1 MLAATMTLTSVD
13 LTAFA
18 ASADE
23 SLAGDVRVIDVQADA
38 AAEQELKDKLESSA
52 DPEEHPGGVFG
63 FYETLLNATEGDELT
78 ISVVRQGSTEKE
90 TSVVFKA
97 VDVSTVYKKDY
108 VLSVEGGLLGE
119 KELPAAEG
127 VRPLLEEY
135 GEAATA
141 EDQAAFMNTEAATAE
156 DQAAFMNTE
165 AATAG
170 NPTAKAS
177 NSETITE
184 DPTAEASNSETIT
197 EDPTAVASNM
207 ETITEDPTDDAS
219 NTEVAT
225 DTVAPD
231 KANEKSADSN
241 ETGREDRTENDLSY
255 LSSGSSLANMYAFQT
270 GGEAPEYDWTE
281 YAENEAPEETIE
293 AMKSGW
299 DETRENLQSLPGVT
313 VRLDFAPGEY
323 KKDIK
328 VRVKDDDKSESDEV
342 ILFVLQEAE
351 GAEIGDSYNGYLN
364 ISDNDSHEEITYSV
378 KEKTL
383 TVTPD
388 QDTAT
393 VTVVRNSGIDQMDF
407 VTVGTQADDAVADED
422 YVRTY
427 KQLFFAAG
435 ITEVTVDVPIMGLR
449 ENETHFWVGIRST
462 NGTVL
467 EDNACYVTIAADTDR
482 PAEYVRTVASAD
494 DVMSDYASSDAIT
507 EDHTSSGDV
516 PDPNT
521 SIAVGTLSTVSDSV
535 EAVYDESEE
544 SASSSII
551 PDNVIWE
558 TYAIGPPADPE
569 NPGDVDAG
577 DIDNLR
583 DIDADNTGKTGD
595 VDADEIDNLGAIDPY
610 EKQVYMY
617 GNDPANT
624 GYMDG
629 NAGWK
634 KVLGSIDL
642 RTVDYVKVN
651 YEISGFE
658 RNYFLGMQIG
668 TDRKKSSTI
677 ELWDPR
683 TRKAIKPDINHT
695 HEASSDHPNETAYY
709 VDAWK
714 RDASETWNYDS
725 AEVWAKV
732 KGEDISDGNAHL
744 TVKEIRLGYN
754 VYNFV
759 IRDTYNNMNEYV
771 EKKISG
777 IQNGKPIYAT
787 GNIVRYPEVYFLNG
801 IGDHVSSKQVMSG
814 DDVVSYRATEGQTAN
829 TQGVYATD
837 DTVDFKGFKL
847 VKPGERGVLSDIVP
861 ASFKVDNAFKVKYKD
876 YIYPDGTI
884 ELVPIY
890 EPKTLSV
897 SFNNDYAKVD
907 GKADVRGV
915 YAGFATDSSISCTT
929 LDTLD
934 VTVKANAGNAA
945 TYMALQR
952 PISFKNSSD
961 IRWNGWREVANNRG
975 QAKSY
980 ELISRL
986 DYSPGWKWNDD
997 YTKSYYTREM
1007 RVVTYYDDAS
1017 ITVAPNPQSTNG
1029 AVHGSIMYVDG
1040 VIKGD
1045 DPDLGEVKKGGET
1058 LKLDKTSINRVYTFG
1073 SIPETDYHTYW
1084 KDGTLDIGNDGQ
1096 SEGSIPGYSSF
1107 LPSFGEALRYVTVL
1121 PVSRIYYNFV
1131 KDVTTKEVDPQPLRG
1146 YLQIRDKL
1154 LVSGDVTDPVG
1165 LNGITVY
1172 SDQEDTITGKGSY
1185 AGKKYDGYYEL
1196 KDGNYYDIYTYAV
1209 TFSGPS
1215 VAGTI
1220 AAMITQNPSRRETT
1234 CIDTW
1239 NDVNISDV
1247 KLFIEQD
1254 KKDKSGKEYVVID
1267 TSGVKKGYYT
1277 GLTDGD
1283 YNYRIQMKASRAGV
1297 NLSKAVM
1304 TFYYPGGSGIEVIG
1318 SEDGNH
1324 SGIFT
1329 FDFNP
1334 NKLQIKAGATAR
1346 VAFSTDDTTF
1356 LSRDVGIKI
1365 RASLGALNVT
1375 NFLFGGN
1382 GDARVDIIGA
1392 VNTAMDM
1399 GWKGNF
1405 DLADVSSDV
1414 YQDDEGNQVIK
1425 VGISKKF
1432 SKASKDEMLKAAE
1445 EAADQAKKAGKA
1457 NSAVA
1462 KLENKLSNASEA
1474 EKKELEKQ
1482 LSEAKDEL
1490 AVERGLAKRKQ
1501 NEFNDKLEDAKK
1513 PQKNKPK
1520 FGNSF
1525 SMDLGFSFLMT
1536 FGYDEDVNSWYFKN
1550 MMLTASLGASY
1561 TVTMNYA
1568 TPIGVTIGIGLTLK
1582 VDGSATF
1589 VVEER
1594 SGFENDKNYRY
1605 YVNES
1610 NKNDFNILDSDGDD
1624 PNRKLDNEG
1633 LFSVNPSIE
1642 LSLSAGVAGD
1652 LIKVTVSG
1660 NATFNMVFGTKSDS
1674 AGSCNLSASIS
1685 IHAIVFTFS
1694 KELANKTFP
1703 LWGDQDVIKTGDVGA
1718 LYSNTVMH
1726 ALGEGVD
1733 SYLFDS
1739 IDEFEPENVSYMSE
1753 GTVWYGGQ
1761 GMFDK
1766 NASEPA
1772 VESDGQPVEQLGAID
1787 EGGENAYRESPLAS
1801 RISSDADFNMVS
1813 LGDGRFAAV
1822 FLNVPAD
1829 RASDGLNSRAAYYT
1843 YYDGNSWTLPEL
1855 LEDDGT
1861 LDFYPH
1867 IYSLGDKGAFI
1878 VWSSVNEKYK
1888 DSEDKLNRQNA
1899 LDLHG
1904 RFVASDGSLSAGM
1917 EEITR
1922 TTEDAAG
1929 AALGL
1934 DFSDFAA
1941 DRAFGV
1947 FTDGNKMIVGY
1958 EKRQYGR
1965 SSSNPA
1971 DEADGADA
1979 TVGDMIYPVSS
1990 LIAARSYDFT
2000 EGKWAEGK
2008 ETLTSMPGLAALGAI
2023 AEERLEAYNES
2034 VYGQKFSNYLP
2045 GVMLHEDIEEPGG
2058 YYREGGSR
2066 TTAVKLANA
2075 NNGMLLETDAAE
2087 FVRDGKT
2094 YGIFAYT
2101 VDADGN
2107 LHSLEDQQLYLVTYD
2122 VAEDKF
2128 SDPIILTGQEIN
2140 SDTNYSYTPVNSNP
2154 RFINTDGGLYL
2165 TWLRG
2170 ADIVACDISSLMHN
2184 ESELVLEGEL
2194 DGISYRYV
2202 DKSDTTEDTAPS
2214 YIPPKQLVTGR
2225 IGEEVEG
2232 ADDGLTGDIHSFD
2245 VSSDGRYIYI
2255 IWPECMEHDEA
2266 DPVDFDSLSDTQMWC
2281 VRTEVSGEDGH
2292 YKLLNPTKP
2301 VQITSHP
2308 GNHYDDVAFG
2318 VTDGKLIG
2326 LARKVPSRLITSDEA
2341 RKIHPETYDEA
2352 SFVPYAVR
2360 DDEEAYP
2367 VSFWVDPASVARIK
2381 NVGFLELNAGE
2392 DAAFSFEVLNDGFDT
2407 MTGATVTARDAD
2419 GNILLYEYVTDE
2431 DEEGSIEKQSEIK
2444 IDNLIGGDRA
2454 SYNGLL
2460 PLDEN
2465 AGEATVF
2472 ITVTTADHT
2481 SVSTT
2486 IHADL
2491 SPDVEIYDLE
2501 VEPTGT
2507 RNRYHVTGTVENVG
2521 TAKSDAGS
2529 ITLVSRKDDKDRRL
2543 ERVQYPELKPG
2554 EKADIGATI
2563 TVTDEDFI
2571 VSMTDVCLSTGEIIP
2586 DDGDSSIS
2594 ADDTGTMITEE
2605 LQLYAKYSR
2614 GTDTVSVPVY
2624 DILYSADD
2632 DPEYEF
2638 ISRVAYPEETK
2649 QMEYVTGVSVG
2660 AIRAVTDDKGAV
2672 TGGEVVSSGTGL
2684 ITLEAGERVEIR
2696 ADILNN
2702 SPRKG
2707 GQIAVDGDDN
2717 IVDTNTGSEGLT
2729 YRYEFIGDSAE
2740 FDESGMLNALTPGT
2754 GRLRV
2759 YVYPA
2764 DRMYSAANG
2773 NLPENTGE
2781 GDGISVLSMSDGE
2794 YEDTFYDYPAGVIK
2808 TYLLDVEIVGA
2819 GERPDAGNAT
2829 FTDANGIIYRI
2840 SGKSEAAVCG
2850 LDSDKKITKI
2860 TIPATVKNDGQ
2871 TYTVTGID
2879 AGAFR
2884 GNNTLQTVTVGKN
2897 VTTIRSEAFADCTAL
2912 TKVTFGASV
2921 TTIGERAF
2929 AGCIA
2934 LKGITLP
2941 SKLVTLEK
2949 EAFAGCESITSV
2961 TLPATLEALGEK
2973 AFCGCGSLK
2982 SINVKSEKLETAA
2995 TGRDAFEG
3003 ISENAEF
3010 KLSMKDAA
3018 IKDAFSR
3025 TLTEETETFS
3035 DKKGII
3041 YSVESVADR
3050 KLTVIGL
3057 TEAARLK
3064 LKSVSIPATVNY
3076 KGYKYS
3082 VTGIADGAFEGNE
3095 RLTKVTLPKTVT
3107 RIGSR
3112 AFADMSALKSA
3123 VIPASVTT
3131 IGSEAFE
3138 GCTKLVKVTISSD
3151 KLSIGTDAFAGV
3163 PDTAKFKITSKS
3175 GREGIITQ
3183 IIGDTDHFL
3192 DKKGLKYEI
3201 FSLENEEVTLTGTDN
3216 RGITSLSVPAAVE
3229 FRSVKFSVTGIGEEA
3244 FKGNIYLKSVTLGK
3258 NTGGIG
3264 EEAFRGCTSL
3274 TKVTMKN
3281 VVNIDAKAFMGCTS
3295 LKSLTLSKTLSRIGL
3310 GAFDGCTALKA
3321 VKLPVE
3327 LGDIEADAFDGCLNL
3342 AAVTVQSGDLMHVD
3356 AGAFEGISSSAV
3368 FKITVKAAKER
3379 ITKLLTEAGVDPSS
3393 IK

>member
-63 FYETLLNATEGDELT
+63 ILETLLNATEGDELT

-90 TSVVFKA
+90 ASVVFKA
-97 VDVSTVYKKDY
+97 VDVSTEYKKDY

-119 KELPAAEG
+119 KELSAAEG

-135 GEAATA
+135 G
-141 EDQAAFMNTEAATAE
+141 EAATAE

-197 EDPTAVASNM
+197 EDPTAVASNIETITEDPTAVASNM
-207 ETITEDPTDDAS
+207 ETITEDPNADAS
-219 NTEVAT
+219 DSEAAY
-225 DTVAPD
+225 DTVVPG
-231 KANEKSADSN
+231 KTNEKSADSN
-241 ETGREDRTENDLSY
+241 ETGRKDRTENDLSY

-467 EDNACYVTIAADTDR
+467 EDNACYVTIAADQDR
-482 PAEYVRTVASAD
+482 PAEYVRTV
-494 DVMSDYASSDAIT
+494 
-507 EDHTSSGDV
+507 TSSASD
-516 PDPNT
+516 
-521 SIAVGTLSTVSDSV
+521 TLVSGSD
-535 EAVYDESEE
+535 
-544 SASSSII
+544 I
-551 PDNVIWE
+551 PDNVVWE
-558 TYAIGPPADPE
+558 TYTMDAPDDTD
-569 NPGDVDAG
+569 NPGDAKTDETDNPG
-577 DIDNLR
+577 DIE
-583 DIDADNTGKTGD
+583 ADD
-595 VDADEIDNLGAIDPY
+595 VDNLGAIDAF
-610 EKQVYMY
+610 ESQVYLY
-617 GNDPANT
+617 DPLT
-624 GYMDG
+624 GYMNGDQ
-629 NAGWK
+629 GWK

-651 YEISGFE
+651 YGIVGFE
-658 RNYFLGMQIG
+658 RNYFLGMQVG

-683 TRKAIKPDINHT
+683 ARKIIKPDINHT

-709 VDAWK
+709 VDTWK
-714 RDASETWNYDS
+714 RDASETWNYDR

-732 KGEDISDGNAHL
+732 KGEDIPDKNAVL
-744 TVKEIRLGYN
+744 SVKEISLGYN

-771 EKKISG
+771 EKKITG
-777 IQNGKPIYAT
+777 IRNGKPVYAT
-787 GNIVRYPEVYFLNG
+787 GNIVRYPEVYFVNWA
-801 IGDHVSSKQVMSG
+801 GDHVSSKQVRSG

-847 VKPGERGVLSDIVP
+847 IKPGERGVLSDIVP

-876 YIYPDGTI
+876 YIYSDGTI

-907 GKADVRGV
+907 GKPDVRGV

-945 TYMALQR
+945 TYMALQSPR
-952 PISFKNSSD
+952 SYWMSNDHSK
-961 IRWNGWREVANNRG
+961 RWNSWREVANNRE
-975 QAKSY
+975 QTKSY

-986 DYSPGWKWNDD
+986 NYTPGYKWNDN
-997 YTKSYYTREM
+997 YTRNYYTREV

-1045 DPDLGEVKKGGET
+1045 DPNLGEVKKGGET
-1058 LKLDKTSINRVYTFG
+1058 LKLDKTSINKVYTFG
-1073 SIPETDYHTYW
+1073 SIPETGYHTYW

-1096 SEGSIPGYSSF
+1096 SEGSIPGYKSF

-1131 KDVTTKEVDPQPLRG
+1131 KDVTTKEVSPQPLRG

-1172 SDQEDTITGKGSY
+1172 SNQEETRTRNGSY
-1185 AGKKYDGYYEL
+1185 AGKTYDGYYEL

-1215 VAGTI
+1215 PAGTI
-1220 AAMITQNPSRRETT
+1220 ATMITQNPSVRETT

-1239 NDVNISDV
+1239 NDVNVSDV

-1283 YNYRIQMKASRAGV
+1283 YNYRIQMKAGRAGV

-1304 TFYYPGGSGIEVIG
+1304 TFYNPGGSSNIEVTGIED
-1318 SEDGNH
+1318 SNH

-1365 RASLGALNVT
+1365 RASLGALNIT

-1382 GDARVDIIGA
+1382 DDARVDIIGA

-1414 YQDDEGNQVIK
+1414 YQDDEGNQVVK

-1462 KLENKLSNASEA
+1462 KLENKLTNASGA

-1482 LSEAKDEL
+1482 LSEAKDKL
-1490 AVERGLAKRKQ
+1490 AEERGLATRKQ

-1550 MMLTASLGASY
+1550 MMLTASLGAAY

-1594 SGFENDKNYRY
+1594 YGFENDKKYRY

-1610 NKNDFNILDSDGDD
+1610 NKDDFNILDSDGDD
-1624 PNRKLDNEG
+1624 PNRRLDNEG

-1674 AGSCNLSASIS
+1674 AGSCNISASIA

-1703 LWGDQDVIKTGDVGA
+1703 LWGDQDVIKTGNLEAV
-1718 LYSNTVMH
+1718 YSNTVMH
-1726 ALGEGVD
+1726 ALGEGGD

-1772 VESDGQPVEQLGAID
+1772 VDSDGQPVEQLGAID
-1787 EGGENAYRESPLAS
+1787 EGGQNAYRESPLAS

-1861 LDFYPH
+1861 LDFYPR

-1904 RFVASDGSLSAGM
+1904 RFVDPDGSLSAGI
-1917 EEITR
+1917 EEITQ

-1947 FTDGNKMIVGY
+1947 FTDDNKMIVGY

-1971 DEADGADA
+1971 DEADGVDA

-2000 EGKWAEGK
+2000 KGKWAEGM
-2008 ETLTSMPGLAALGAI
+2008 ETLSSMPGLAALGSI
-2023 AEERLEAYNES
+2023 AEERIEAYNAS

-2058 YYREGGSR
+2058 YYREGGSG

-2075 NNGMLLETDAAE
+2075 NNGMLLETDAAS

-2107 LHSLEDQQLYLVTYD
+2107 IHSLEDQQLYLVTYD

-2154 RFINTDGGLYL
+2154 RFISTDGGLYL
-2165 TWLRG
+2165 SWLKG
-2170 ADIVACDISSLMHN
+2170 ADIVAFDISSLMQN
-2184 ESELVLEGEL
+2184 ESELVLGGEQ

-2202 DKSDTTEDTAPS
+2202 DKSYPTDDTAPC

-2232 ADDGLTGDIHSFD
+2232 SEDRLTGDIHSFD

-2255 IWPECMEHDEA
+2255 IWPEGTEHDDT
-2266 DPVDFDSLSDTQMWC
+2266 DPVDVDSLSDTQMWC
-2281 VRTEVSGEDGH
+2281 VRTEVSGEDG
-2292 YKLLNPTKP
+2292 YNKLLNPTKP

-2308 GNHYDDVAFG
+2308 DYHYDDVAFG

-2326 LARKVPSRLITSDEA
+2326 LARKVHSRLITSDEA
-2341 RKIHPETYDEA
+2341 QKIHPETYNEA
-2352 SFVPYAVR
+2352 TFVPYAIR
-2360 DDEEAYP
+2360 DDAEAYP
-2367 VSFWVDPASVARIK
+2367 VSFWVDPASVARIR
-2381 NVGFLELNAGE
+2381 NAGFLEPNAGA

-2407 MTGATVTARDAD
+2407 MSGATVTAKDTD
-2419 GNILLYEYVTDE
+2419 GNILLYEYVSDE
-2431 DEEGSIEKQSEIK
+2431 NDEGSLERQSEIK

-2454 SYNGLL
+2454 SFSGLL

-2465 AGEATVF
+2465 AREATVF

-2501 VEPTGT
+2501 VEPTGI
-2507 RNRYHVTGTVENVG
+2507 RNRYHVTGTVENIG

-2529 ITLVSRKDDKDRRL
+2529 ITLVSRKDDRDRRL
-2543 ERVQYPELKPG
+2543 EQVQYPELKPG
-2554 EKADIGATI
+2554 EKADIEATI
-2563 TVTDEDFI
+2563 TVMDEDFI
-2571 VSMTDVCLSTGEIIP
+2571 VSMTDVSLSTGEIIS
-2586 DDGDSSIS
+2586 DGGDSPVSD
-2594 ADDTGTMITEE
+2594 DDTGTMITEE
-2605 LQLYAKYSR
+2605 LQLYAKYLK

-2696 ADILNN
+2696 ADILND

-2740 FDESGMLNALTPGT
+2740 FDDSGMLNALTPGT

-2995 TGRDAFEG
+2995 IGRDAFEG

-3216 RGITSLSVPAAVE
+3216 KGITSLSVPAAVE

-3310 GAFDGCTALKA
+3310 GSFDGCTALKA

-3327 LGDIEADAFDGCLNL
+3327 LGDIEANAFDGCLNL